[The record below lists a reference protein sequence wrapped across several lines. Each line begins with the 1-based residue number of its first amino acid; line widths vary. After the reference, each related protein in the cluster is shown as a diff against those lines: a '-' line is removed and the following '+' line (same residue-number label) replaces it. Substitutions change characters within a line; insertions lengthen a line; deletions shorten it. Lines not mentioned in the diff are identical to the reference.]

1 MAQDHLTTT
10 GTHDADSILSQ
21 TQMRKMVEVPSCCSS
36 RVNSSMLVC
45 LLGSID
51 SSQRLTFP
59 QPTGPSGFNV
69 QQALRAKCQDF
80 VVRFKDDGLPY
91 EVNGPLL
98 QHQCLEYVCANPSQK
113 MTVKSG
119 DVLHCTGKLW
129 LLNYRKFSW
138 IKMQKVALSCQ
149 PLIFDHKPS
158 VYTIAEMELE
168 NRFSDLLHLDTNIY
182 SVSLLLICVNLIFLT
197 WCCDKFLRAIWL
209 RIARPMCDG
218 RPFASSPFRRLA
230 SRGPLF
236 FCGVA
241 LVVLQN

>member
-1 MAQDHLTTT
+1 
-10 GTHDADSILSQ
+10 
-21 TQMRKMVEVPSCCSS
+21 MRKMLETPSYCSS
-36 RVNSSMLVC
+36 RVNSSMLLC
-45 LLGSID
+45 LVGSIN

-69 QQALRAKCQDF
+69 KQALN
-80 VVRFKDDGLPY
+80 LPSLY
-91 EVNGPLL
+91 LRREPNVKTSWFDSRMMVSHMRLMVPVATPVPLL
-98 QHQCLEYVCANPSQK
+98 WCANPCQK

-119 DVLHCTGKLW
+119 DVLHRTGKFW
-129 LLNYRKFSW
+129 LLNFRKFSR
-138 IKMQKVALSCQ
+138 IKMQKVTLSCH
-149 PLIFDHKPS
+149 PLMFNHKPS

-197 WCCDKFLRAIWL
+197 WCCDKLLQAIWL

-218 RPFASSPFRRLA
+218 RHFASSPFCRLA
-230 SRGPLF
+230 SRGPFF

-241 LVVLQN
+241 LVVLKN